1 MGIEH
6 SLTDQQGDCM
16 DLTITICDMVRD
28 VYVYI
33 LYILYIYIYI
43 YILYICVRVCVCAV
57 YMHVFWVN
65 QLDG

>member
-33 LYILYIYIYI
+33 LYIIYIY
-43 YILYICVRVCVCAV
+43 YILYISVCVCAV

>member
-33 LYILYIYIYI
+33 LYIIYIYI
-43 YILYICVRVCVCAV
+43 IYIIYLCVCMCCV
-57 YMHVFWVN
+57 YACFLGEPAGWVVY
-65 QLDG
+65 D